1 MQLSKRGE
9 SLENNSKIDMVKK
22 QRLESYKDTRYAQL
36 LDECLAQV
44 KEQMEEKNSKKNK
57 KREVKIDHEKYKLK
71 IIKPDLSY
79 LLANSESIDKDEIA
93 KISSLKIKDD
103 EQLARVM
110 AKHFYAKWYVKPSL
124 YQHSLKQAHMQHKI
138 EEVENDQDLDK
149 SSGDAMQVRASSQLS
164 MKNTSQFN
172 LSGSVTRAVTSQRSR
187 SNQVSPKQFVQ

>member
-1 MQLSKRGE
+1 
-9 SLENNSKIDMVKK
+9 
-22 QRLESYKDTRYAQL
+22 
-36 LDECLAQV
+36 
-44 KEQMEEKNSKKNK
+44 MEEKNSKKNK

-138 EEVENDQDLDK
+138 EEVEND
-149 SSGDAMQVRASSQLS
+149 
-164 MKNTSQFN
+164 
-172 LSGSVTRAVTSQRSR
+172 
-187 SNQVSPKQFVQ
+187 